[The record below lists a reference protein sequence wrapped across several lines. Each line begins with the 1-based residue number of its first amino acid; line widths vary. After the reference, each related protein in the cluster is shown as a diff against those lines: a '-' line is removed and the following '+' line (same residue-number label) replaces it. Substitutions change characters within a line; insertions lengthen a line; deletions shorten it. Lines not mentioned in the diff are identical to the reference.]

1 MTLNGLYT
9 KNMFLSSVRLE
20 SQSTLGELVSLNKVK
35 FLSYMDAKITLLHM
49 ALNATFATSSAIFH
63 PSDI

>member
-1 MTLNGLYT
+1 
-9 KNMFLSSVRLE
+9 MFLSLVRLE
-20 SQSTLGELVSLNKVK
+20 SQSTLGELVLLNKVM

-63 PSDI
+63 PSDV

>member
-9 KNMFLSSVRLE
+9 KSMFLSLVRLE
-20 SQSTLGELVSLNKVK
+20 SQSTLGELVLLNKVM
-35 FLSYMDAKITLLHM
+35 FLSYLDAKITLLHM
-49 ALNATFATSSAIFH
+49 ALNVTFATSSAIFH